1 MKNVRHVWIML
12 IRLVKLLRL
21 FTILF
26 SYNARVMISND
37 SYILSSFLKSST
49 STNMV
54 RFSGYSSIDIHHIH
68 HIHHV
73 HHVRRLYHHIQDIHH
88 IHFGINNYQLR
99 QRHKHPKV

>member
-1 MKNVRHVWIML
+1 ML

-26 SYNARVMISND
+26 SYNARVMISSD
-37 SYILSSFLKSST
+37 SCILSSFLKSST

-54 RFSGYSSIDIHHIH
+54 LFSGYSSIEIHHIH
-68 HIHHV
+68 HIHHA

-99 QRHKHPKV
+99 RRHKHPKV